1 MLENK
6 VILITG
12 SSRGI
17 GAATAKLAREY
28 GANVVLHGKT
38 ESDYLRGLAS
48 ELNARYIYC
57 DVADERE
64 VSSKVSSLGKIDVLV
79 NNAGINPSKT
89 FMQLTDNDW
98 HEIINTNILGVVN
111 FSRAVIPGML
121 ERGQGRIIN
130 MASVKGYNHVTAKP
144 AYSTS
149 KAAVMRMTSSMA
161 QELAPKILVNAVA
174 PGFTKTEMTE
184 STLSP
189 AIRTQIG
196 RIPLKRMASPR
207 EIAEAILFLASD
219 RSSYI
224 TGQILVVDGGFSI
237 S

>member
-17 GAATAKLAREY
+17 GAATARLAREY
-28 GANVVLHGKT
+28 GASVVLHGKT
-38 ESDYLRGLAS
+38 ESDYLITLAS
-48 ELNARYIYC
+48 ELNARYICC
-57 DVADERE
+57 DVAEERT
-64 VSSKVSSLGKIDVLV
+64 VSSKVGSLGKIDVLV
-79 NNAGINPSKT
+79 NNAGINQSKT
-89 FMQLTDNDW
+89 FMDLTNNDW
-98 HEIINTNILGVVN
+98 HEILNTNILGIVN
-111 FSRAVIPGML
+111 FSRAVIPGMM
-121 ERGQGRIIN
+121 ERGQGKIIN
-130 MASVKGYNHVTAKP
+130 IASVKGYIHVIAKP
-144 AYSTS
+144 AYSVS

-174 PGFTKTEMTE
+174 PGFTETEMTE

-189 AIRTQIG
+189 IIRAQIG
-196 RIPLKRMASPR
+196 RIPLKRMAKPR

-219 RSSYI
+219 KSNYI
-224 TGQILVVDGGFSI
+224 TGQTIAVDGGFSI